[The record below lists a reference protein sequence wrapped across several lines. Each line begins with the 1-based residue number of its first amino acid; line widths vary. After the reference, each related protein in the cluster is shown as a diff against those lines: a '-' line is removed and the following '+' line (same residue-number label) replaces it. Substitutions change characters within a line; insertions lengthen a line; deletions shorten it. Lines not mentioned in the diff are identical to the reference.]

1 MLFQVYL
8 RRGLVYVPTTAMREG
23 GAYTAIEP
31 VAVVPVTKADEIH
44 RSLLDAIARKNIT
57 VPVPK
62 GKWPAPVLLKYA
74 DAKTWAD
81 FARDASTWYIQDRSG
96 EYQIGGYR
104 MNQKGYWEEDPNQK
118 NDFPPGTTLD
128 TVLDHMVAI
137 LQETAGQS

>member
-31 VAVVPVTKADEIH
+31 VAVVPVIKSNEIH
-44 RSLLDAIARKNIT
+44 VALLDAIGRKNII

-74 DAKTWAD
+74 GVKTWSD
-81 FARDASTWYIQDRSG
+81 FAHDASTWYIQEEDS

-118 NDFPPGTTLD
+118 IDFQSGTSLD
-128 TVLDHMVAI
+128 TVLDQMVDI
-137 LQETAGQS
+137 LQEAAGRS